1 KILHAP
7 GGQCLMADF
16 RSQAGFEEDE
26 EDIDISPL
34 IDCVFILLIFF
45 IVTAV
50 FNEKPDVEGL
60 SKVKTATINKLDP
73 YSIILAVTP
82 EGTIVHGKDAI
93 GLGGIQ
99 PLVRRKLQKKDYI
112 DVILQFDANTP
123 ADLLV
128 RAQGE
133 AVLAG
138 ARKVTYATESES

>member
-1 KILHAP
+1 
-7 GGQCLMADF
+7 MADF

-50 FNEKPDVEGL
+50 FNEKPDVEGME
-60 SKVKTATINKLDP
+60 KVKTTTSAKLDP

-82 EGTIVHGKDAI
+82 EGTIVHGKDEV
-93 GLGGIQ
+93 GLGGIA
-99 PLVRRKLQKKDYI
+99 PLVRRKLQKKDKI
-112 DVILQFDANTP
+112 EVILQFDANTP

-138 ARKVTYATESES
+138 QGNVKVAYATDAEN